1 MRAMSLRAL
10 LLLVSAS
17 LAATGCN
24 KPSEEDCRRAVL
36 NLQKVRGIDTS
47 PQAPDPAPAVR
58 RCRSGASKETVQ
70 CLINAK
76 TAAEADRCAPK
87 HEVN

>member
-10 LLLVSAS
+10 LLL
-17 LAATGCN
+17 AATALGAIGCN
-24 KPSEEDCRRAVL
+24 KPSEDDCRRAIL
-36 NLQKVRGIDTS
+36 NLYKVRGIDSS

-58 RCRSGASKETVQ
+58 RCRSSASKDTVQ

-76 TAAEADRCAPK
+76 TAGEADRCSPK
-87 HEVN
+87 HEVD